1 MSQPPKPAID
11 PSDLDEHRPYL
22 VKYAMLQL
30 RDKDVAEDLVQETFL
45 AALTAAG
52 RFSGGSSVRT
62 WLTAILIHKM
72 GDHRRRAGREISID
86 AIAENEG
93 VDDIESLFQAN
104 GRYVEMPK
112 SWGNPEAALT
122 ERRFFEALELCVQ
135 GLTTAA
141 AQAFLLREL
150 MGFEIDDIC
159 KEINVSATNC
169 SVLLYRARMRLRACL
184 ETRWFAG
191 DNKGQGRRGS

>member
-30 RDKDVAEDLVQETFL
+30 MDKDVAEDLVQETFL

>member
-52 RFSGGSSVRT
+52 RLSGGSSVRT

-112 SWGNPEAALT
+112 
-122 ERRFFEALELCVQ
+122 
-135 GLTTAA
+135 
-141 AQAFLLREL
+141 
-150 MGFEIDDIC
+150 
-159 KEINVSATNC
+159 
-169 SVLLYRARMRLRACL
+169 
-184 ETRWFAG
+184 
-191 DNKGQGRRGS
+191 

>member
-1 MSQPPKPAID
+1 MSQPTKPAID

>member
-1 MSQPPKPAID
+1 
-11 PSDLDEHRPYL
+11 
-22 VKYAMLQL
+22 MLQL

>member
-72 GDHRRRAGREISID
+72 GDHRRRVGREISID